1 MAHRHASPEIDGD
14 RIRELRQQSGLSVT
28 GLARLIGI
36 TPQYLSQIERGH
48 RPTVSP
54 QMFNKIRVAMGVSED
69 ESLQVAAAVAEARA
83 A

>member
-1 MAHRHASPEIDGD
+1 MAHLHASPEIDGH

-28 GLARLIGI
+28 ALARRIGI

-54 QMFNKIRVAMGVSED
+54 HTFTQIRAAMGVGDD
-69 ESLQVAAAVAEARA
+69 ETLRINLADAA
-83 A
+83 